1 MSDSTVEDWEE
12 NLSDFEDDFEDDFPD
27 DSKDKTEPGHE
38 PELEPEPEKI
48 CIEDKSTKNMEN
60 NEIDEI
66 FSSMADVFRDKQK
79 TFGLPENFSL
89 ETVSDFKILG
99 EFISSMVKD
108 NSKDT
113 SKNRNVYTFI
123 RTILDNTIDKLNHI
137 ELTECQR
144 SFSVE
149 LNNRNRKQKNKSKPK
164 KKKASLRMDRA
175 DRDNTIYNDNF
186 EDF

>member
-1 MSDSTVEDWEE
+1 MSDSTVEDWE
-12 NLSDFEDDFEDDFPD
+12 DWEDTLNDFPD
-27 DSKDKTEPGHE
+27 DSNDKTEPE
-38 PELEPEPEKI
+38 PEPEPEKI

-60 NEIDEI
+60 NEMDEI
-66 FSSMADVFRDKQK
+66 FSSMADVFRDKHK

-89 ETVSDFKILG
+89 ETESDFKILG
-99 EFISSMVKD
+99 EFISSMVQD
-108 NSKDT
+108 NSKDTRKDT

-123 RTILDNTIDKLNHI
+123 RTILDNTIDKLNHA
-137 ELTECQR
+137 ELTECQG

-149 LNNRNRKQKNKSKPK
+149 LNNRNRKQKSKSKPK

>member
-1 MSDSTVEDWEE
+1 MSDSTVEDWED
-12 NLSDFEDDFEDDFPD
+12 NLNDFEGGFPDDFPD
-27 DSKDKTEPGHE
+27 DSKDKTEPE
-38 PELEPEPEKI
+38 PEPEPEKI

-60 NEIDEI
+60 NEMDEI

-89 ETVSDFKILG
+89 ETESDFKILG

-123 RTILDNTIDKLNHI
+123 RTILDNTIDKLNHM
-137 ELTECQR
+137 ELTECQG

-149 LNNRNRKQKNKSKPK
+149 LNNRNRKQKSKSKPK